1 MNENTRR
8 HTVSLTD
15 RALLTV
21 TAVDEVLSFDE
32 TLVNLDIGG
41 TMLSVS
47 GRELSVTKLMLE
59 SGEVC
64 IKGQRFFARVQVT
77 DGDVLRASFP
87 AALAVA
93 RPGRVPRRGL

>member
-47 GRELSVTKLMLE
+47 GKELYVTKLTLE

-64 IKGQRFFARVQVT
+64 IKGQIEAIVYEVTQKSKGVFARM
-77 DGDVLRASFP
+77 FK
-87 AALAVA
+87 
-93 RPGRVPRRGL
+93 

>member
-47 GRELSVTKLMLE
+47 GKELSVT
-59 SGEVC
+59 S
-64 IKGQRFFARVQVT
+64 
-77 DGDVLRASFP
+77 
-87 AALAVA
+87 
-93 RPGRVPRRGL
+93 